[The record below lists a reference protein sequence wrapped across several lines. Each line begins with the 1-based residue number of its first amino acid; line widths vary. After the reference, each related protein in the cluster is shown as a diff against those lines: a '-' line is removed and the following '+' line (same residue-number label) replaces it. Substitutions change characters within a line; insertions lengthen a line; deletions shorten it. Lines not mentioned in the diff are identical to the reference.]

1 MRKHFLLLVFML
13 AVSLTATAQSRGT
26 KIGYI
31 DMEYILQNVPDYIEA
46 KNQLE
51 QKAQKWKQEV
61 EIKQIDIA
69 KLKESLK
76 TERVLLT
83 RELIEEREEEI
94 AFQENALLEYQQ
106 KRFGPTGDLMTQKA
120 VLAQPVQDQV
130 FTAVQDIAE
139 AKKYDFVFNK
149 TSDLTMLFS
158 AKRYD
163 ISDQVIR
170 VLNRASRRNQLKG
183 KELKE
188 QEKKEALEDMVDDN
202 PALQERQA
210 KIDAKKAA
218 REKLVADR
226 KAAQEEKKRLAE
238 EKRNAAKQGKTAT
251 STTPPNKEEG
261 KASTT
266 STTEKANSEVQ
277 DDQNDTDSTAA
288 TEDPKKKSAEA
299 RAQILADRKKAQE
312 EKKAKALADRQAK
325 IEAAKKARE
334 DKAKEK
340 ENKN

>member
-1 MRKHFLLLVFML
+1 
-13 AVSLTATAQSRGT
+13 
-26 KIGYI
+26 
-31 DMEYILQNVPDYIEA
+31 
-46 KNQLE
+46 
-51 QKAQKWKQEV
+51 
-61 EIKQIDIA
+61 
-69 KLKESLK
+69 
-76 TERVLLT
+76 
-83 RELIEEREEEI
+83 
-94 AFQENALLEYQQ
+94 
-106 KRFGPTGDLMTQKA
+106 MTQKA

-188 QEKKEALEDMVDDN
+188 QEKEALEDMVDDN

-226 KAAQEEKKRLAE
+226 KAARKRKRLAE

-299 RAQILADRKKAQE
+299 RAQILADRKKR
-312 EKKAKALADRQAK
+312 KKKRK
-325 IEAAKKARE
+325 PKHWPT
-334 DKAKEK
+334 DKPK
-340 ENKN
+340 